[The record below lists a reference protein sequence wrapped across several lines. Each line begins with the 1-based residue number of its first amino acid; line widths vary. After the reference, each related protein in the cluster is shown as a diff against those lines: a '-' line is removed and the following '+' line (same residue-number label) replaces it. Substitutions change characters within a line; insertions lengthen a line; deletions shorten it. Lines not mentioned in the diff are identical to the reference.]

1 MKTSLKTVLFASVL
15 LAGTAAAVGLHPQW
29 SKPANP
35 EPAVKPGGTQS
46 AVAPAVATP
55 KIEVVFVLDTTG
67 SMGGLIDAAKNNIWS
82 IASSMAS
89 AKPAPEIRMG
99 LVAYR
104 DRGDAYVTKVLDLSG
119 DMDSMYAALMDFR
132 ADGGGDGPE
141 SVNQALHDAVHRI
154 GWSEDSNS
162 YKVIFLVGDAA
173 PHMDYANDVPYPE
186 TLKIAAQKGIVVNCI
201 QAGAESDTRQVWQH
215 IASLNQGRY
224 FQVEQ
229 SGSAVAVTT
238 PYDDKIAA
246 LSKQLDETRV
256 FYGDADTRRALEK
269 KTDAAKKVYA
279 AAPAAVQA
287 KRAEF
292 NASAAGADNLFAD
305 SELVDDVASGR
316 VKLEEVDKARL
327 PEPLQRLSKDEQA
340 HVISTKATQRKQLQ
354 AEIAKLGKQR
364 QDYIGKELTEKKQ
377 VEESLDGKIHSAVR
391 EQAKAKGL
399 IYDSGPTL

>member
-1 MKTSLKTVLFASVL
+1 M
-15 LAGTAAAVGLHPQW
+15 
-29 SKPANP
+29 
-35 EPAVKPGGTQS
+35 
-46 AVAPAVATP
+46 
-55 KIEVVFVLDTTG
+55 
-67 SMGGLIDAAKNNIWS
+67 
-82 IASSMAS
+82 
-89 AKPAPEIRMG
+89 
-99 LVAYR
+99 
-104 DRGDAYVTKVLDLSG
+104 
-119 DMDSMYAALMDFR
+119 
-132 ADGGGDGPE
+132 
-141 SVNQALHDAVHRI
+141 
-154 GWSEDSNS
+154 
-162 YKVIFLVGDAA
+162 
-173 PHMDYANDVPYPE
+173 
-186 TLKIAAQKGIVVNCI
+186 
-201 QAGAESDTRQVWQH
+201 
-215 IASLNQGRY
+215 
-224 FQVEQ
+224 EQ
-229 SGSAVAVTT
+229 SGSAVAVST

-269 KTDAAKKVYA
+269 KTEAAKKVYA

-340 HVISTKATQRKQLQ
+340 SLITAKAGQRKQLQ
-354 AEIAKLGKQR
+354 AEIAQLGKQR